1 MNTQWPGSGDFEAL
15 ARQYWSAWGDAIRAG
30 APSSPAAG
38 SAMPGW
44 QEAVD
49 WWSRSARSGHPAA
62 DAMLDRFNAQ
72 ARDWYGQM
80 QQVAAQFAGQQASAP
95 DIAASWKR
103 ALGGLSEN
111 PFGDMFRAMRGQG
124 AQGIEQWME
133 SARPYLDAWRKESSG
148 WLGLPTF
155 GIGREQQQRWQ
166 QLAQAQLDYQ
176 QHDAAFNALL
186 LKASQRAYAV
196 FEDKLRER
204 AQPGQQLTS
213 ARALFDLWI
222 DAAEEAY
229 AEVALSPEF
238 RAAYGARVNAQMR
251 LRQAVQGEIERTS
264 ALFGMPT
271 RSDLDAAFR
280 KIADL
285 ERALRARRDQV
296 QPSAPGKSGATTGKP
311 TAAAAPGGG
320 SGQPRDASR
329 SQNTQSAGTAAAAS
343 SKAAARPASAK
354 AGSASG
360 ASSKGASAK
369 DASAKGAPAQ
379 SARAK
384 ASAKSTTGANSTS
397 GKRAATTSAQPK
409 GGKR

>member
-1 MNTQWPGSGDFEAL
+1 
-15 ARQYWSAWGDAIRAG
+15 
-30 APSSPAAG
+30 
-38 SAMPGW
+38 
-44 QEAVD
+44 
-49 WWSRSARSGHPAA
+49 
-62 DAMLDRFNAQ
+62 
-72 ARDWYGQM
+72 
-80 QQVAAQFAGQQASAP
+80 
-95 DIAASWKR
+95 
-103 ALGGLSEN
+103 
-111 PFGDMFRAMRGQG
+111 
-124 AQGIEQWME
+124 
-133 SARPYLDAWRKESSG
+133 
-148 WLGLPTF
+148 
-155 GIGREQQQRWQ
+155 
-166 QLAQAQLDYQ
+166 
-176 QHDAAFNALL
+176 
-186 LKASQRAYAV
+186 
-196 FEDKLRER
+196 
-204 AQPGQQLTS
+204 
-213 ARALFDLWI
+213 LFDLWI

-238 RAAYGARVNAQMR
+238 RAASGARVNAQMR

-285 ERALRARRDQV
+285 ERVLRALRDQV
-296 QPSAPGKSGATTGKP
+296 QSTPTGKSGATARKP
-311 TAAAAPGGG
+311 ATAAPVGG
-320 SGQPRDASR
+320 SGQARDSSR
-329 SQNTQSAGTAAAAS
+329 SQHTPSAGTAAAAS